1 MSTDNFDKSD
11 FSKPSAGSDR
21 TVIRPAPGGRR
32 GAQQSSTEPYGA
44 AIPQPKRSTDVHH
57 QTQVSSQYL
66 EDAGDAYFRTQSGL
80 NPVVSAAA
88 ALIAVFVKIGQSLSH
103 SDIDGLHHQLLGEIR
118 KFEHELKQFHIPPE
132 IIVSARY
139 IVCTALDEA
148 VLNTPW
154 GSESAWPQKS
164 LLSIFHNETFG
175 GEKFFLILDR
185 MLEQP
190 AKNITILELMYIFT
204 SLGFEGKYRV
214 INHGKESLEQLRE
227 NLFITISRQ
236 RGDYERSLSPSW
248 KGLANARKSLRSYI
262 PMWVAASILGAV
274 LLVGYSGIRIW
285 LFDSS
290 VPVVEKLDEISN
302 IRTIPRNVS
311 Q

>member
-1 MSTDNFDKSD
+1 MSTDDSDKFD
-11 FSKPSAGSDR
+11 FGKPSAGSDR

-32 GAQQSSTEPYGA
+32 GAQQPSVEPQRA
-44 AIPQPKRSTDVHH
+44 AIPQPQRSP
-57 QTQVSSQYL
+57 
-66 EDAGDAYFRTQSGL
+66 DANYQPPVPNQFSGGSDDAYFRTQSGL
-80 NPVVSAAA
+80 NPVVNAAT

-103 SDIDGLHHQLLGEIR
+103 NDIGGLHHQLTGEIK
-118 KFEHELKQFHIPPE
+118 KFEQELKQFNIPPE

-190 AKNITILELMYIFT
+190 AKNITILELMYIFI

-214 INHGKESLEQLRE
+214 VNHGKESLEQLRE
-227 NLFITISRQ
+227 NLFVTISRQ
-236 RGDYERSLSPSW
+236 KGDYERSLSPSW

-262 PMWVAASILGAV
+262 PMWVAASILGAI
-274 LLVGYSGIRIW
+274 LLLGYSGIRFW

-290 VPVVEKLDEISN
+290 VPVVEKLDEISDM
-302 IRTIPRNVS
+302 RTIPRNVS